1 MKNATKRSKKA
12 IKATFRIEKSIF
24 KKIIKTNYQTSANYE
39 ISNLLSG
46 IKFEYENGI
55 LTLISTDGNR
65 LLVNE
70 IHVEDGEGDAC
81 EAIYNGVVLGK
92 IQFLKNLMFSSP
104 NYIDYLEFTM
114 TPENLLIEDPA
125 NRIVYNVNSLSGQ
138 YPKWKQLFPN
148 IKEAEKDTY
157 TQIALNVRFLK
168 ELDKM
173 AVNPKTNIIKLQFKN
188 NSPLSVVAVESE
200 VGDIIKS
207 KSIIMPIQLRD

>member
-1 MKNATKRSKKA
+1 MKNANKNQKKKIQA
-12 IKATFRIEKSIF
+12 KFRIEKAIF

-39 ISNLLSG
+39 CNNLLSG
-46 IKFEYENGI
+46 IKFEYEDGV

-70 IHVEDGEGDAC
+70 IHVEDGEGAC

-92 IQFLKNLMFSSP
+92 LQFLKNLMFSSP
-104 NYIDYLEFTM
+104 KYIDYLDFTM

-138 YPKWKQLFPN
+138 YLKWKQLFPN
-148 IKEAEKDTY
+148 AKEAEENTY
-157 TQIALNVRFLK
+157 TQIAVNVRFLK

-173 AVNPKTNIIKLQFKN
+173 AVNPRTNIIKLQFKN
-188 NSPLSVVAVESE
+188 NSPLSVVSVESDAGE
-200 VGDIIKS
+200 KVKS

>member
-1 MKNATKRSKKA
+1 MKKRNKKVKKA

-24 KKIIKTNYQTSANYE
+24 KKIIKTNYQTSANFE
-39 ISNLLSG
+39 CNNLLSG
-46 IKFEYENGI
+46 IKFEYENGV
-55 LTLISTDGNR
+55 LTLISTDGSR

-70 IHVEDGEGDAC
+70 IHVEDGAGDAC
-81 EAIYNGVVLGK
+81 EVIYNGVVLGK